1 MHGSIIDKPA
11 LCLAAEN
18 GHIHVLEWAVSN
30 DLDMLSLD
38 APDALLITC
47 HAANGDH
54 VAVLDWVK
62 DRGMWTATSNY
73 IGVRLTCKAAKNT
86 GRLQVLD
93 WLWDNHFR
101 HGLIK
106 CAAVYAAVQRG
117 FIRVIECMGKRSWVR
132 FHGE

>member
-1 MHGSIIDKPA
+1 
-11 LCLAAEN
+11 LAAEN

-30 DLDMLSLD
+30 DLERLSLD

-47 HAANGDH
+47 HAANVDH
-54 VAVLDWVK
+54 IAVLDWVK

-106 CAAVYAAVQRG
+106 CAAVYAAVQQG
-117 FIRVIECMGKRSWVR
+117 FIRVIECMGKRSRVR
-132 FHGE
+132 FHGGE